1 MSDRK
6 RVSIKLLIL
15 VPVFIL
21 GIVSILSNIMAVRN
35 IRKVNNNAEVIS
47 DNYMSRISE
56 LSEIRRETQDIHR
69 LGLSHIVATDLNT
82 MIDIVELIRDEQD
95 DLEKRLKEYEKY
107 LDKNE
112 KDSYNILVENYEGMK
127 YELAN
132 LMAFSASGKNA
143 EAYSLANGAISEYS
157 TEMQSQI
164 DSMVENTSI
173 SADNAKKQLSNVYRS
188 SIISGIVVIILS
200 VVSLIFALYIVLYL
214 IIRPLTT
221 TNRKIDD
228 IINGIDSGHGDLTK
242 RVSIKANNEI
252 ADIGKGIN
260 LFMSKL
266 QEILKMIIENTKK
279 MEDVVSE
286 VQVSVSISNDS
297 ASDLSAVTEELAATM
312 HEIGNSV
319 DIINRNADTVR
330 GEVEHI
336 ADKSNEINLFAK
348 EMKQNAD
355 SMEKEARNNMNL
367 IGEKVSGILEVLNKA
382 IEDSKSVDKV
392 NNLTDDILSIS
403 SQTNLLALN
412 ASIEAARAGDAGK
425 GFAVV
430 ADEIRIL
437 ADSSR
442 ETANSIQEI
451 NRIVTSAV
459 YNLSDNANNL
469 VEYLK
474 ESILPEF
481 EQFVKGG
488 AQYRENSTYI
498 ENIMNNFSEKTDAL
512 KVSVDEIASS
522 INTITDSISEGARG
536 VNGAADSTQNLVEYI
551 VKINDR
557 MDENQEIAAT
567 LQNGA
572 DIFEKF

>member
-221 TNRKIDD
+221 TNREIDD

>member
-214 IIRPLTT
+214 IICPLTT
-221 TNRKIDD
+221 TNREIDD